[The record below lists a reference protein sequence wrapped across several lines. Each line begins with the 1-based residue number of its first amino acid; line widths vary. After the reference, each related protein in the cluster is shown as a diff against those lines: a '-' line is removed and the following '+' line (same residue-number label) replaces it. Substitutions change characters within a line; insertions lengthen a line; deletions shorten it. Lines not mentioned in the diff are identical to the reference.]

1 MTTDPQ
7 WLNSLSREEWK
18 EIYDDACDAYATGRI
33 DVTEFRLTLAKLG
46 LNASDIEDDVKLQ
59 GPLE

>member
-7 WLNSLSREEWK
+7 WLNSLSREDWK

-33 DVTEFRLTLAKLG
+33 NEQEFRLTLAKLG

-59 GPLE
+59 GPLT